1 MPADTKGVVG
11 VLLMAYGSPER
22 IEDLRPYLLD
32 IRGGRETPDAL
43 VEEMTERYRLIGG
56 RSPLLMWTRRQGLAL
71 ENLLNE
77 RYAFDG
83 RRYKAYFG
91 MRHWEPRIKVAVEQ
105 IMADG
110 VQDVVGL
117 VMAPHNSRMS
127 IGAYYAKL
135 QEAIQELDAPINI
148 LSIEQWHDHPG
159 LIRAIS
165 EKATQARQGFGAED
179 PYVIFSAHSLP
190 ARILAQG
197 DPYDA
202 QLRETAALLSK
213 SLDLKEDRWQ
223 FCYQSAGQ
231 SAEPWLGP
239 AIEQVIMG
247 LLEAGERNFMVVPIG
262 FVCDHVEVL
271 YDIDIVCKDLAEKH
285 GARLIRSQSLN
296 DSPTFIAALAELVSE
311 RYKQDGVRVP
321 PR

>member
-1 MPADTKGVVG
+1 MPADSIEVVG

-32 IRGGRETPDAL
+32 IRGGRETPDWL

-56 RSPLLMWTRRQGLAL
+56 HSPLLMRTRCQGLAL
-71 ENLLNE
+71 ESLLNKS
-77 RYAFDG
+77 YTFDG
-83 RRYKAYFG
+83 KQYKAYFG
-91 MRHWEPRIKVAVEQ
+91 MRHWEPRIKGAVEQ

-110 VQDVVGL
+110 VRDVVGL
-117 VMAPHNSRMS
+117 VMAPHHSRMS
-127 IGAYYAKL
+127 IGAYYARL

-148 LSIEQWHDHPG
+148 LPIEQWHDRPR
-159 LIRAIS
+159 LIQAIT
-165 EKATQARQGFGAED
+165 EKVLQARQAFSTDD

-197 DPYDA
+197 DPYDS
-202 QLRETAALLSK
+202 QLRETAVLLSK

-247 LLEAGERNFMVVPIG
+247 LLDAGEKNFLVVPIG

-271 YDIDIVCKDLAEKH
+271 YDIDIVCKNLAEKH

-311 RYKQDGVRVP
+311 RYKQYGVGVATH
-321 PR
+321 

>member
-1 MPADTKGVVG
+1 MSGEINEIVG

-32 IRGGRETPDAL
+32 IRGGRATPDSL
-43 VEEMTERYRLIGG
+43 VEEMTDRYRLIGG
-56 RSPLLMWTRRQGLAL
+56 KSPLLMWTRRQGVAL
-71 ENLLNE
+71 ENQLNE
-77 RYAFDG
+77 RYADDG
-83 RRYKAYFG
+83 KRYRVYFG
-91 MRHWEPRIKVAVEQ
+91 MRHWEPRIKEAVEQ

-110 VQDVVGL
+110 VHNVVGL

-127 IGAYYAKL
+127 IGAYFAKL
-135 QEAIQELDAPINI
+135 QEAVQELDAGIQI
-148 LSIEQWHDHPG
+148 LPIEQWHNRPG
-159 LIRAIS
+159 FIAAVT
-165 EKATQARQGFGAED
+165 EQARRAQETFGGEV

-197 DPYDA
+197 DPYDS
-202 QLRETAALLSK
+202 QLRETAALLSQ
-213 SLDLKEDRWQ
+213 SLDLREGRWQ

-239 AIEQVIMG
+239 AIEEVITS
-247 LLEAGERNFMVVPIG
+247 LLQTGEKNILVVPIG

-271 YDIDIVCKDLAEKH
+271 YDIDIVCKGIAEKR

-296 DSPTFIAALAELVSE
+296 DSPTLIAALAEIVDE
-311 RYKQDGVRVP
+311 RYEQFRVGIA
-321 PR
+321 

>member
-1 MPADTKGVVG
+1 MNADLKEIVG
-11 VLLMAYGSPER
+11 VILMAYGSPER

-71 ENLLNE
+71 ESLLNE
-77 RYAFDG
+77 RFAADG
-83 RRYKAYFG
+83 KRYKVYFG
-91 MRHWEPRIKVAVEQ
+91 MRHWEPRIKEAVEQ
-105 IMADG
+105 IQADG
-110 VQDVVGL
+110 VQNVVGL

-127 IGAYYAKL
+127 TGAYYAKL
-135 QEAIQELDAPINI
+135 QQAVQELQAEITI
-148 LSIEQWHDHPG
+148 LPIEQWHDHPG
-159 LIRAIS
+159 FIAAIT
-165 EKATQARQGFGAED
+165 ENAIQAWEEFGEED

-202 QLRETAALLSK
+202 QLRETAALLGK
-213 SLDLKEDRWQ
+213 SLNLKADRWQ

-231 SAEPWLGP
+231 SAEVWLGP
-239 AIEQVIMG
+239 VIEEVITA
-247 LLEAGERNFMVVPIG
+247 LLQAGEKNFLVVPIG

-271 YDIDIVCKDLAEKH
+271 YDIDIVCKKLAEEH
-285 GARLIRSQSLN
+285 GARLIRSRSLN
-296 DSPTFIAALAELVSE
+296 DSPTFISALADLVAE
-311 RYKQDGVRVP
+311 KYEQFRVGVA
-321 PR
+321 